1 MTSSAGRASRLHREC
16 QGFESLVTHN
26 NHKTVSTLR
35 FKKTTKYF
43 NGNHVVQAYS
53 YILLINKKTMPQ
65 LYTITYLSQLFW
77 TFIVFAVFYL
87 MMVNHILPAISTSI
101 KVRKKKLA
109 SIGSLSSDLGDE
121 QIATVSQF
129 ETILGASLGSSRE
142 SLVKVVDESSE
153 WQSEST
159 KTVLT
164 ESDANATYLKTQGS
178 IVGRVS
184 LTNSLTKDANWDDK
198 AW

>member
-1 MTSSAGRASRLHREC
+1 
-16 QGFESLVTHN
+16 
-26 NHKTVSTLR
+26 
-35 FKKTTKYF
+35 
-43 NGNHVVQAYS
+43 
-53 YILLINKKTMPQ
+53 MPQ
-65 LYTITYLSQLFW
+65 LDTITYLSQLFW

-164 ESDANATYLKTQGS
+164 ESDANAAYLKTQGS